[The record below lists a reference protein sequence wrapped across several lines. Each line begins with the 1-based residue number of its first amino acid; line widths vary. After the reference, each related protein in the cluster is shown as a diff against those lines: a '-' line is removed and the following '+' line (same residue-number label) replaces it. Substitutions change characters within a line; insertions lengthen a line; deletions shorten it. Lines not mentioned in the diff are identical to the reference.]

1 LSRANLAQ
9 LGIKTLGR
17 SSNLVSHQ
25 ADCFDRDAE
34 FSRDKFYLMALLS
47 QRKLGVNF
55 LRFRLHDKYLKEV
68 LSIVLDLVP
77 SPSFSDILLREGTE
91 QKRLTPESAAPG
103 RVATAAPTRH
113 VLAGAIFDAKAEQN
127 GNHYVPAC
135 ASTSHCKDFSGT
147 CRGLSHRHFAK

>member
-1 LSRANLAQ
+1 
-9 LGIKTLGR
+9 
-17 SSNLVSHQ
+17 
-25 ADCFDRDAE
+25 
-34 FSRDKFYLMALLS
+34 MALLS

-55 LRFRLHDKYLKEV
+55 LRFRLHDKYLKED

-113 VLAGAIFDAKAEQN
+113 VLAGAISDAKAEQMAITMFRRVLLL
-127 GNHYVPAC
+127 HIVRTFPAH
-135 ASTSHCKDFSGT
+135 AVG
-147 CRGLSHRHFAK
+147 